1 MAVAIPQKQSIELTN
16 NIIIGY
22 GEVVAIRTS
31 KGFKYALPGNRFTT
45 SKTLATTIAGKM
57 DRIIRAN
64 MQKYN
69 RPKFL

>member
-16 NIIIGY
+16 NIIVGY
-22 GEVVAIRTS
+22 GEVVAVRTNS
-31 KGFKYALPGNRFTT
+31 GFKYALPGNRFT
-45 SKTLATTIAGKM
+45 SSRVHATTVAGKL
-57 DRIIRAN
+57 DRIIRSN